1 MPKIANPTLFDG
13 EPKNVPTFIK
23 DCNLHFTMKADI
35 FGENEAVKIGFI
47 LSWCKGP
54 KIDNWVNMIFESLMN
69 NDLMAPISGRAL
81 LQQIQNHFGNRN
93 AAMMARIKMDKFSQ
107 VGSAEQY
114 IIGFQTLS
122 PRTGYGETELIHKFI
137 TGLKENLCSKC
148 FRIFPLPDTLE
159 DWYTIARSLQNQLN
173 LEASFKS
180 NRAGQFAGSFGCSG
194 SSQITPQQTAPKAS
208 TPGGSRTYGR
218 SGQAM
223 DLGRQKQCC
232 STCNC
237 FGHTTENCR

>member
-81 LQQIQNHFGNRN
+81 LQQIQNHFGDHN
-93 AAMMARIKMDKFSQ
+93 AAMMARIRMDKFSQ

-173 LEASFKS
+173 LEALFKS
-180 NRAGQFAGSFGCSG
+180 NRAGQFASSFGRSG
-194 SSQITPQQTAPKAS
+194 SS
-208 TPGGSRTYGR
+208 
-218 SGQAM
+218 
-223 DLGRQKQCC
+223 
-232 STCNC
+232 
-237 FGHTTENCR
+237 